1 MSSPLNAAALP
12 RQAAAVPPR
21 RKRASGASHKRW
33 LPALFL
39 GPAVLIM
46 AVACLYPVLSAFQ
59 LALFDWNM
67 GTPWSEARWVGL
79 DNFRAAFSNP
89 QVWSSLWTTLLF
101 AAVCVSAE
109 MVLGIALALAL
120 EHPVRGTAFF
130 RTLFIL
136 PMMIAPIAV
145 GLAWRYLFDAQF
157 GLINAVLALFG
168 IAAKGWLSD
177 PSLAFMAIVV
187 ADVWQWTPFV
197 FIMMVAALANVDGA
211 VIEASRIDGARWW
224 QMTFLVKLPM
234 VMNVIAITLM
244 MRLIDAFR
252 VLEVIYVLTFGG
264 PGDSTE
270 ILALHIYKTA
280 FVGQQLGVAAAISV
294 LLLVVVAALSWG
306 ALRLSN
312 PMKNER

>member
-1 MSSPLNAAALP
+1 MAA
-12 RQAAAVPPR
+12 
-21 RKRASGASHKRW
+21 
-33 LPALFL
+33 
-39 GPAVLIM
+39 
-46 AVACLYPVLSAFQ
+46 ACLYPVLSAFQ
-59 LALFDWNM
+59 LSLFDWHM
-67 GTPWSEARWVGL
+67 GTPWSSAKWVGL
-79 DNFRAAFSNP
+79 DSFVSTSSNP
-89 QVWSSLWTTLLF
+89 RVWASLWTTLLF

-120 EHPVRGTAFF
+120 ERPVRGTAFF

-145 GLAWRYLFDAQF
+145 GLAWRYLFDSQF
-157 GLINAVLALFG
+157 GLINAVLGVLG
-168 IAAKGWLSD
+168 MSPMGWLAD
-177 PSLAFMAIVV
+177 PQLAFAAIVI
-187 ADVWQWTPFV
+187 ADIWQWTPFV

-211 VIEASRIDGARWW
+211 VIEASRIDGANWW

-234 VMNVIAITLM
+234 VMHVIAITLM

-270 ILALHIYKTA
+270 ILSLHIYKTA
-280 FVGQQLGVAAAISV
+280 FVGQQLGEAAAISV
-294 LLLVVVAALSWG
+294 LLLLVVAALSWG

-312 PMKNER
+312 PLKND

>member
-1 MSSPLNAAALP
+1 MNTP
-12 RQAAAVPPR
+12 RWV
-21 RKRASGASHKRW
+21 
-33 LPALFL
+33 PALFV
-39 GPAVLIM
+39 GPAVLVM
-46 AVACLYPVLSAFQ
+46 AAACLYPVLSAFQ
-59 LALFDWNM
+59 LSLFDWSM
-67 GTPWSEARWVGL
+67 GTPWSAAKFVGL
-79 DNFRAAFSNP
+79 DSFISAFSNP
-89 QVWSSLWTTLLF
+89 RVWSSLWTTLLF

-109 MVLGIALALAL
+109 MALGIALALAL
-120 EHPVRGTAFF
+120 EHPVRGMAFF

-145 GLAWRYLFDAQF
+145 GLAWRYMFDAQF

-168 IAAKGWLSD
+168 IGAKAWLAD
-177 PSLAFMAIVV
+177 PTLAFVAIVI

-197 FIMMVAALANVDGA
+197 FIMMIAALAGVDGS
-211 VIEASRIDGARWW
+211 VIEASRIDGANWW
-224 QMTFLVKLPM
+224 QMTFRVKLPM
-234 VMNVIAITLM
+234 IMHVIAITLM

-294 LLLVVVAALSWG
+294 LLLVVVALLSWG

-312 PMKNER
+312 PMKGDTK

>member
-1 MSSPLNAAALP
+1 MKTA
-12 RQAAAVPPR
+12 
-21 RKRASGASHKRW
+21 RW
-33 LPALFL
+33 APALFV
-39 GPAVLIM
+39 GPAVGVM

-59 LALFDWNM
+59 LGLVDWSL
-67 GTPWSEARWVGL
+67 GTPWASARWVGL
-79 DNFRAAFSNP
+79 DNFVSAFSNP
-89 QVWSSLWTTLLF
+89 RVWSSLLTTLLF

-120 EHPVRGTAFF
+120 EHPVRGMAFF

-157 GLINAVLALFG
+157 GLINAVLGLLG
-168 IAAKGWLSD
+168 IAAKTWLAD
-177 PSLAFMAIVV
+177 PTLAFVAIVI

-197 FIMMVAALANVDGA
+197 FIMMIAALANLDGA
-211 VIEASRIDGARWW
+211 VIEASRIDGACWW
-224 QMTFLVKLPM
+224 QMTLLVKLPM
-234 VMNVIAITLM
+234 VMHVIAITLM

-294 LLLVVVAALSWG
+294 LLLVVVAGLSWG

-312 PMKNER
+312 PMKGDAR

>member
-1 MSSPLNAAALP
+1 MRTP
-12 RQAAAVPPR
+12 RWV
-21 RKRASGASHKRW
+21 
-33 LPALFL
+33 PALYV
-39 GPAVLIM
+39 GPAVLVM
-46 AVACLYPVLSAFQ
+46 AAACLYPVLSAFQ
-59 LALFDWNM
+59 LAGYDWSM
-67 GTPWSEARWVGL
+67 GTPWSSARWVGV
-79 DNFRAAFSNP
+79 DNFISAFGNAR
-89 QVWSSLWTTLLF
+89 VWSSLLTTLLF

-120 EHPVRGTAFF
+120 EHPVRGMAFF

-145 GLAWRYLFDAQF
+145 GLAWRYMFDAQF
-157 GLINAVLALFG
+157 GLINAVLGVFG
-168 IAAKGWLSD
+168 IGAKTWLAD
-177 PSLAFMAIVV
+177 PTLAFIAIVI

-197 FIMMVAALANVDGA
+197 FIMMIAALANVDGSI
-211 VIEASRIDGARWW
+211 IEASRIDGARWW
-224 QMTFLVKLPM
+224 QMTFRVKLPM
-234 VMNVIAITLM
+234 VMHVIAITLM

-252 VLEVIYVLTFGG
+252 VLEVVYVLTFGG

-294 LLLVVVAALSWG
+294 LLLVVVALLSWG

-312 PMKNER
+312 PMKSDAR

>member
-1 MSSPLNAAALP
+1 MKTP
-12 RQAAAVPPR
+12 RWVP
-21 RKRASGASHKRW
+21 A
-33 LPALFL
+33 FYL
-39 GPAVLIM
+39 GPAVLVM
-46 AVACLYPVLSAFQ
+46 ASACLYPVISAFQ
-59 LALFDWNM
+59 LGLYDWSL
-67 GTPWSEARWVGL
+67 GTPWSSARFVGI
-79 DNFRAAFSNP
+79 DNFVTAFGNP
-89 QVWSSLWTTLLF
+89 RVWSSLLTTLMF

-109 MVLGIALALAL
+109 MVLGIAVALAL
-120 EHPVRGTAFF
+120 EHPTRGMAFF

-168 IAAKGWLSD
+168 IAAKGWLAD
-177 PSLAFMAIVV
+177 PTLAFAAIVI

-197 FIMMVAALANVDGA
+197 FIMMIAALANVDSS
-211 VIEASRIDGARWW
+211 VIEASRIDGASWW
-224 QMTFLVKLPM
+224 QMTRRVKLPM
-234 VMNVIAITLM
+234 VMHVIAITLM

-270 ILALHIYKTA
+270 ILSLHIYKTA

-294 LLLVVVAALSWG
+294 LLLMVVALLSWG

-312 PMKNER
+312 PMKGEPR

>member
-1 MSSPLNAAALP
+1 MRTP
-12 RQAAAVPPR
+12 RWV
-21 RKRASGASHKRW
+21 
-33 LPALFL
+33 PALYV
-39 GPAVLIM
+39 GPAVLVM
-46 AVACLYPVLSAFQ
+46 AAACLYPVLSAFQ
-59 LALFDWNM
+59 LAGYDWSM
-67 GTPWSEARWVGL
+67 GTPWSSARWVGV
-79 DNFRAAFSNP
+79 DNFISAFGNAR
-89 QVWSSLWTTLLF
+89 VWSSLLTTLLF

-120 EHPVRGTAFF
+120 EHPVRGMAFF

-145 GLAWRYLFDAQF
+145 GLAWRYMFDAQF
-157 GLINAVLALFG
+157 GLINAVLGVFG
-168 IAAKGWLSD
+168 IGAKTWLAD
-177 PSLAFMAIVV
+177 PTLAFIAIVI

-197 FIMMVAALANVDGA
+197 FIMMIAALANVDGSI
-211 VIEASRIDGARWW
+211 IEASSIDGARWW
-224 QMTFLVKLPM
+224 QMTFRVKLPM
-234 VMNVIAITLM
+234 VMHVIAITLM

-252 VLEVIYVLTFGG
+252 VLEVVYVLTFGG

-294 LLLVVVAALSWG
+294 LLLVVVALLSWG

-312 PMKNER
+312 PMKSDAR

>member
-1 MSSPLNAAALP
+1 MRTPSW
-12 RQAAAVPPR
+12 VPV
-21 RKRASGASHKRW
+21 
-33 LPALFL
+33 LYL

-46 AVACLYPVLSAFQ
+46 TAACLYPVVSAFH
-59 LALFDWNM
+59 LGLFDWNM

-79 DNFRAAFSNP
+79 DNFVSAFTNP
-89 QVWSSLWTTLLF
+89 RVWSSLWTTLLF

-120 EHPVRGTAFF
+120 ERPVRGTAFF

-145 GLAWRYLFDAQF
+145 GLVWRYIFDAQF
-157 GLINAVLALFG
+157 GLINAVLGLFK
-168 IAAKGWLSD
+168 IAPMSWLGD
-177 PSLAFMAIVV
+177 PTLAFIAIVI
-187 ADVWQWTPFV
+187 ADIWQWTPFV
-197 FIMMVAALANVDGA
+197 FIMMVAALANVDSA

-234 VMNVIAITLM
+234 IAHVIAITLM

-252 VLEVIYVLTFGG
+252 VLEVVYVLTFGG

-312 PMKNER
+312 PLKNDR

>member
-1 MSSPLNAAALP
+1 MRNS
-12 RQAAAVPPR
+12 
-21 RKRASGASHKRW
+21 KWAS
-33 LPALFL
+33 ALFV
-39 GPAVLIM
+39 GPAVLVM
-46 AVACLYPVLSAFQ
+46 AAACLYPVISAFQ
-59 LALFDWNM
+59 LSLFDWSM
-67 GTPWSEARWVGL
+67 GTPWSSARWVGL
-79 DNFRAAFSNP
+79 DNFASAFLNP
-89 QVWSSLWTTLLF
+89 RVWSSLWTTLMF
-101 AAVCVSAE
+101 AAVCVSLE

-120 EHPVRGTAFF
+120 EHPVRGMAFF

-157 GLINAVLALFG
+157 GLVNAVLALFG
-168 IAAKGWLSD
+168 VSAKIWLAD
-177 PSLAFMAIVV
+177 PQLAFIAIVI

-197 FIMMVAALANVDGA
+197 FIMIIAALANVDGA
-211 VIEASRIDGARWW
+211 VIEASRIDGAKWL

-234 VMNVIAITLM
+234 IMHVIAITLM

-270 ILALHIYKTA
+270 ILSLHIYKTA
-280 FVGQQLGVAAAISV
+280 FVGQQLGVAGAVSV
-294 LLLVVVAALSWG
+294 LLLVVVAILSWG

-312 PMKNER
+312 PLKDER

>member
-1 MSSPLNAAALP
+1 MKTARWVPLFF
-12 RQAAAVPPR
+12 V
-21 RKRASGASHKRW
+21 
-33 LPALFL
+33 
-39 GPAVLIM
+39 GPAVVVM
-46 AVACLYPVLSAFQ
+46 AAACLYPVISAFQ
-59 LALFDWNM
+59 LGFYDWSM
-67 GTPWSEARWVGL
+67 GTPWSSARFVGL
-79 DNFRAAFSNP
+79 DSFVSAFSNP
-89 QVWSSLWTTLLF
+89 RVWSSLWTTLIF

-120 EHPVRGTAFF
+120 EHPVRGMALF

-145 GLAWRYLFDAQF
+145 GLAWRYMFDAQF
-157 GLINAVLALFG
+157 GLINAVLGLFG
-168 IAAKGWLSD
+168 IAAKGWLAD
-177 PSLAFMAIVV
+177 PTLAFAAIVI
-187 ADVWQWTPFV
+187 ADIWQWTPFV
-197 FIMMVAALANVDGA
+197 FIMMIAALANVDSS

-224 QMTFLVKLPM
+224 QMTFRVKLPM
-234 VMNVIAITLM
+234 VMHVIAITLM

-252 VLEVIYVLTFGG
+252 VLEVVYVLTFGG

-294 LLLVVVAALSWG
+294 LLLTVVALLSWG

-312 PMKNER
+312 PMKSDVR

>member
-1 MSSPLNAAALP
+1 MKTP
-12 RQAAAVPPR
+12 RWV
-21 RKRASGASHKRW
+21 
-33 LPALFL
+33 PALYL
-39 GPAVLIM
+39 GPAVLVM
-46 AVACLYPVLSAFQ
+46 AAACLYPVVSAFQ
-59 LALFDWNM
+59 LSFFDWSM
-67 GTPWSEARWVGL
+67 GTPWSSARWVGF
-79 DNFRAAFSNP
+79 DSFVSAFSNP
-89 QVWSSLWTTLLF
+89 RVWSSLWTTLMF

-120 EHPVRGTAFF
+120 EHPVRGMAFF

-157 GLINAVLALFG
+157 GLINAVLGLFG
-168 IAAKGWLSD
+168 IAAKSWLAD
-177 PSLAFMAIVV
+177 PTLAFAAIVI
-187 ADVWQWTPFV
+187 ADIWQWTPFV
-197 FIMMVAALANVDGA
+197 FIMMIAALANVDSA

-224 QMTFLVKLPM
+224 QMTFRVKLPM
-234 VMNVIAITLM
+234 VMHVIAITLM

-252 VLEVIYVLTFGG
+252 VLEVVYVLTFGG

-294 LLLVVVAALSWG
+294 LLLVVVALLSWG

-312 PMKNER
+312 PMKGDQR